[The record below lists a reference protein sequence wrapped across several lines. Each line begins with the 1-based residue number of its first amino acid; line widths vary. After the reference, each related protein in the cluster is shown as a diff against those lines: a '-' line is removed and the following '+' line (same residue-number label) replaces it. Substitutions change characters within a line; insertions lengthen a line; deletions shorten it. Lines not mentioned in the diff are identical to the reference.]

1 MQFVS
6 SWRIELNV
14 LFRLAGALTIGVGK
28 LSVLIMDC
36 AVSDSFSS
44 NVGIIVSVSENSSIG
59 NIIWSSI
66 GVCNC
71 YSGSICACI
80 GVSDSIF
87 IGGGIGVC
95 ISVIISIGVDIG
107 NAVGIGMSVGVRVRG
122 SVSVGVSVAV
132 GVDVNVSVSVKIGDV
147 CLWQY

>member
-1 MQFVS
+1 
-6 SWRIELNV
+6 LNV

-44 NVGIIVSVSENSSIG
+44 NVCIIVGLSENSSIG
-59 NIIWSSI
+59 NSIWSSI

-71 YSGSICACI
+71 YSGSICAGI

-87 IGGGIGVC
+87 ISRGVGVC
-95 ISVIISIGVDIG
+95 ISVIISSGEDIG
-107 NAVGIGMSVGVRVRG
+107 NDIGMGVSVGVRVRG
-122 SVSVGVSVAV
+122 SVSVGVGVGV
-132 GVDVNVSVSVKIGDV
+132 GVDVTVSVSVKIGDV
-147 CLWQY
+147 CLWRY